1 MSTMKE
7 NTGPSRKWLVRMA
20 NIEDSCRTISAGGM
34 AADLGMVAHVA
45 GESQKIFGRLIE
57 FARRAKG
64 LTVEQLAERADVDVA
79 EIVDIER
86 HDDSIPSPRTV
97 YQLAQALNLSP
108 GKLTEVAGLSTA
120 RHEVSAAALRFAA
133 RSEPTATLS
142 QAEREAFEEFV
153 KVLVENSDGG

>member
-120 RHEVSAAALRFAA
+120 RHE
-133 RSEPTATLS
+133 
-142 QAEREAFEEFV
+142 
-153 KVLVENSDGG
+153 